1 MLKVLILLLCSLGT
15 AWLVYQFGFGMLIA
29 AAALAFA
36 ALLFLGGT
44 ARQLQA
50 PEGRPLTSY
59 HTTQR
64 AGF

>member
-1 MLKVLILLLCSLGT
+1 MFKVLLLLLCALGT

-29 AAALAFA
+29 AGALAFA

-44 ARQLQA
+44 AQLEA

-59 HTTQR
+59 HTTQS